1 MAGKLVQI
9 FEPINLGFNRRK
21 LPSLLSK
28 KPTNHLPP
36 FSPTAS
42 IFLPSPNFSSSPFPW
57 FELVYRI
64 VFRGHERFTKGQ
76 KKGGRKEMV
85 R

>member
-36 FSPTAS
+36 LFANCLHLP
-42 IFLPSPNFSSSPFPW
+42 PSPNFSSSPFPW

>member
-42 IFLPSPNFSSSPFPW
+42 VFSPLSLSLFLFLSRSLIRENS
-57 FELVYRI
+57 V
-64 VFRGHERFTKGQ
+64 HERFNG
-76 KKGGRKEMV
+76 
-85 R
+85 